1 MTITRVTAYGEK
13 WKLWCTKNKYTSLK
27 CTIPLDKQ
35 DRVVITQDTLG
46 DYQVSSTLLEEFNKV
61 EQQDRTPHELRPPG
75 TASTRP
81 RACREISSAPSLCK
95 KSPRKR

>member
-1 MTITRVTAYGEK
+1 MEALVH
-13 WKLWCTKNKYTSLK
+13 TKNSYTSLK

-61 EQQDRTPHELRPPG
+61 
-75 TASTRP
+75 
-81 RACREISSAPSLCK
+81 RAARSNPA
-95 KSPRKR
+95 